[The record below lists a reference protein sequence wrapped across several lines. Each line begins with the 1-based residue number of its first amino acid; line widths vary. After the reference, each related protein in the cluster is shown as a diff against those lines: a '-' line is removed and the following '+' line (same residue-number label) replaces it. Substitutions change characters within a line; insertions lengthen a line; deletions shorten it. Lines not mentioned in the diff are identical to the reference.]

1 MGGGMGGGM
10 GHDWHGGGGA
20 GAPGAWAMAMPYR
33 PEGGVNY
40 DGALGGNVHDSVAS
54 YQEAS
59 LAAHD
64 VSHHSNFS
72 QDAHGASPVKAPM
85 ARQGS
90 ARKLPP
96 VAKPGGRGD
105 GKPPEGVQGRGPR
118 ERRLKEGGGA
128 PSGAPPVAPGQRGAR
143 GVSGLDKKEEI
154 KNARQKELQAKAAE
168 RRQR

>member
-1 MGGGMGGGM
+1 MS
-10 GHDWHGGGGA
+10 
-20 GAPGAWAMAMPYR
+20 MPYR
-33 PEGGVNY
+33 AEGGVNF
-40 DGALGGNVHDSVAS
+40 DGALGGHGNKVHDSVAS

-59 LAAHD
+59 EMAND
-64 VSHHSNFS
+64 ISHQSHSS
-72 QDAHGASPVKAPM
+72 QDVHVPVASPAKGAL

-105 GKPPEGVQGRGPR
+105 GNKPVESGRGPR

-143 GVSGLDKKEEI
+143 GAAGADRKEEL
-154 KNARQKELQAKAAE
+154 KNARQKELQVKAAE
-168 RRQR
+168 RRHR